1 MKKKAG
7 SFHVTMGV
15 YNGAEVCELSK
26 KNFATTN
33 LCLIMKIIKQDYL
46 NEMPEGMTNA
56 STKRAFINKCCH
68 RNKFL
73 CKKGKDSMD

>member
-1 MKKKAG
+1 MKKKVG

-15 YNGAEVCELSK
+15 YNGVEVCELSK
-26 KNFATTN
+26 KNLTVTN
-33 LCLIMKIIKQDYL
+33 FCLIMKIIKQDYL

-73 CKKGKDSMD
+73 SEKGKDSMD